1 MIVSVSTL
9 PVTAFTRQNALDRQ
23 SPFLYVRATPGH
35 RTEKGES
42 TLKKHRIILGTILVV
57 LALGIV
63 APQFAQEPSPD
74 GEKAALQ
81 KHHALCIGLVRIINT
96 DEVTEVATYGSYS
109 SWENLLAHQ
118 PEFFNRWLARPD
130 SQQAKFADA
139 PDILPGF
146 RLRLNIHADGKGYDL
161 RLQDT
166 TGEGWAAFS
175 DESGVIWEGEPL
187 H

>member
-1 MIVSVSTL
+1 M
-9 PVTAFTRQNALDRQ
+9 
-23 SPFLYVRATPGH
+23 
-35 RTEKGES
+35 
-42 TLKKHRIILGTILVV
+42 KKHRFILSTVLVV

-74 GEKAALQ
+74 AEKAEQQ
-81 KHHALCIGLVRIINT
+81 KRHALGIGLVRIINT
-96 DEVTEVATYGSYS
+96 DEVTEVVTYGSYR

-118 PEFFNRWLARPD
+118 PEFFNKWLARSD

-146 RLRLNIHADGKGYDL
+146 SLRLNIHADGKGYDL

-166 TGEGWAAFS
+166 TGKAWAAFS